1 MEQYQAIPSYCSPPQ
16 PPEPLPGG
24 CQIGCKKC
32 DKVVFVSRS
41 VSEFVCSGCGFAQKP
56 QPSEPLQKAN
66 EVASLSSF
74 AFSNQVFVVYCV
86 IDCSSAFDMYISLFF
101 YVYLYDQAYVQ
112 LSKHSR
118 CFFILICL
126 FFAISFNIFC
136 LCVLIYVHTVFFFM
150 FMSNN

>member
-101 YVYLYDQAYVQ
+101 MFIYMIRPMSSCQSILVASLSSFVYFL
-112 LSKHSR
+112 L
-118 CFFILICL
+118 L
-126 FFAISFNIFC
+126 
-136 LCVLIYVHTVFFFM
+136 VLIFSVCVY
-150 FMSNN
+150 

>member
-1 MEQYQAIPSYCSPPQ
+1 MEQYQAIPSYCSPPP

-101 YVYLYDQAYVQ
+101 MFIYMIRPMSSCQSILVASLSSFVYFL
-112 LSKHSR
+112 L
-118 CFFILICL
+118 L
-126 FFAISFNIFC
+126 
-136 LCVLIYVHTVFFFM
+136 VLIFSVCVY
-150 FMSNN
+150 